1 MQVLILLRDPVERA
15 FSAYNFT
22 MGNYNDVLEMVG
34 GEPWTATFMDIVKE
48 GLAELDSTG
57 INSDT
62 GALFLCLICSY
73 ALLFLL

>member
-22 MGNYNDVLEMVG
+22 IGNFNDALEMVG

-48 GLAELDSTG
+48 AIDLLDSAG
-57 INSDT
+57 VNSDT

-73 ALLFLL
+73 ALLVLL